1 MKNQTKSK
9 YQTGVETKLSDY
21 LFLKPLLALLIF
33 ISPFI
38 NNNSLAQ
45 TPQLWGMTS
54 QGGSYKG
61 NIFKI
66 TGDST
71 GFNSV
76 YDFDSS
82 GGLNPMGNLIQAS
95 NGLLYG
101 VAQNGGSL
109 QKGVIF
115 SYNPTTNS
123 YNNIADFDG
132 VTGEQPLTSLYQA
145 SNGLLYGKCMKAN
158 PNYYNP
164 YDSGYIYIFNPN
176 TAIITYLKT
185 FAGISPEYYGGSLM
199 QASDSMLYGMSVFGG
214 TYSKGTLFRYNI
226 TTDSLSILENFD
238 SVTIGGNPWGTLL
251 QASNGLLYGLCKNG
265 GTLNWGNIFSYDIN
279 LDTLI
284 VLYNFTG
291 IHGLNP
297 DGTLIEAA
305 TGIFYGLLQGSFNID
320 TSGNIFSFDPITNE
334 YSPLYAF
341 HHSGCGHPWGSPILS
356 PDGWLYGMTFYGG
369 PDSSGVIFKYNPID
383 STYINVYEFDST
395 HGVHPRVDLFLANN
409 GKMYGITTTGGAYS
423 NGVIF
428 SLDTTT
434 NAYTDEYD
442 FHDNTDGNYPYGS
455 LFQASNGMMYGMTNQ
470 GGTNNVG
477 IIFNINPVTN

>member
-132 VTGEQPLTSLYQA
+132 VTGEHPLTSLYRPV
-145 SNGLLYGKCMKAN
+145 MV
-158 PNYYNP
+158 YYM
-164 YDSGYIYIFNPN
+164 
-176 TAIITYLKT
+176 
-185 FAGISPEYYGGSLM
+185 E
-199 QASDSMLYGMSVFGG
+199 
-214 TYSKGTLFRYNI
+214 
-226 TTDSLSILENFD
+226 
-238 SVTIGGNPWGTLL
+238 
-251 QASNGLLYGLCKNG
+251 
-265 GTLNWGNIFSYDIN
+265 
-279 LDTLI
+279 
-284 VLYNFTG
+284 
-291 IHGLNP
+291 
-297 DGTLIEAA
+297 
-305 TGIFYGLLQGSFNID
+305 
-320 TSGNIFSFDPITNE
+320 
-334 YSPLYAF
+334 
-341 HHSGCGHPWGSPILS
+341 
-356 PDGWLYGMTFYGG
+356 
-369 PDSSGVIFKYNPID
+369 
-383 STYINVYEFDST
+383 
-395 HGVHPRVDLFLANN
+395 
-409 GKMYGITTTGGAYS
+409 
-423 NGVIF
+423 
-428 SLDTTT
+428 
-434 NAYTDEYD
+434 
-442 FHDNTDGNYPYGS
+442 
-455 LFQASNGMMYGMTNQ
+455 
-470 GGTNNVG
+470 
-477 IIFNINPVTN
+477 